1 MNFGKGS
8 HLSGL
13 PKNAGTLGHKTAC
26 FCGRRRG
33 GSPSFVIRRRE
44 IAFPLQGSCFRE
56 TETHGGPRANHGNGL
71 VSVGGGRRFF
81 AVLGPPIMSPVMKTV
96 TEAVLTSMKRA
107 IIAAA
112 MAISVLGGSA
122 APVRADFRLCN
133 NSASRVS
140 VSLAY
145 TDGETWVSEG
155 WWNLK
160 PSGCETLVRGA
171 LAAEYYYVYAM
182 DEHGGEWKGK
192 AFMCTRDREFRII
205 GREDC
210 FVRGFDRTGFF
221 EVDTGKEAKN
231 WTVQLTDSTQGPP
244 NP

>member
-1 MNFGKGS
+1 MSEPLAPAASPVDAMSGS
-8 HLSGL
+8 TRESNQAL
-13 PKNAGTLGHKTAC
+13 PAARLAD
-26 FCGRRRG
+26 
-33 GSPSFVIRRRE
+33 SPSLVSRRRE
-44 IAFPLQGSCFRE
+44 IGFPWQGSCFRE
-56 TETHGGPRANHGNGL
+56 TDTRDDAPFACCRRPGGPNPNTITA
-71 VSVGGGRRFF
+71 
-81 AVLGPPIMSPVMKTV
+81 AVFTP
-96 TEAVLTSMKRA
+96 MKRA
-107 IIAAA
+107 IILAA
-112 MAISVLGGSA
+112 MAISVLAESVA
-122 APVRADFRLCN
+122 AVRADFRLCN
-133 NSASRVS
+133 NSASRLS
-140 VSLAY
+140 ISLAY